1 MNKKGFTLIEVIIS
15 LVLVSVVLTSMLAS
29 LVKLRD
35 TYSVV
40 NENTDALIYSS
51 SVSRVLN
58 NDFLKNGGIRYVNC
72 NVEGDRCDIILNN
85 NQRRRIVI
93 YNNQLSNFNVL
104 DNETGDGMYCDTT
117 PKCKEGN
124 DGCETDESSEIIYF
138 CPIKNIITTLKY
150 TDTTNVDD
158 NTSEGDL
165 IYIKSLKLVE
175 NTDLDRGRT
184 YTDGYVFG
192 KMSYTT
198 HEFES
203 ANKYVNPEAPEEELV
218 PYRNVISSLN
228 IEINDMVD
236 TTDNTYGISIYSS
249 ASFPPGMR
257 IGDEIKLIFDNN
269 TIDNIKSLTATTE
282 EVIVKYGVSF
292 NVYFKDA
299 DGNKYNRLVET
310 NKITPPTAISTEAG
324 KTLTFDGYYYDAGEG
339 NEIDI
344 IDKNGNILIT
354 NTFFI
359 RSEESIDGQLKET
372 NEKVLHARWE
382 VQTDPL

>member
-29 LVKLRD
+29 LVKLKD

-72 NVEGDRCDIILNN
+72 NVEGDRCDIILSN

-104 DNETGDGMYCDTT
+104 DSDTGDGMYCDTT
-117 PKCKEGN
+117 PKCKKGSSE
-124 DGCETDESSEIIYF
+124 CETDENNKIIYF

-175 NTDLDRGRT
+175 NTDLNRGRT

-203 ANKYVNPEAPEEELV
+203 ANKYINPKELTG

-257 IGDEIKLIFDNN
+257 IGDEIKLIFNNN
-269 TIDNIKSLTATTE
+269 TTSNIRSLTATTE
-282 EVIVKYGVSF
+282 ELIVKYGVSF

-310 NKITPPTAISTEAG
+310 KKITPPTAISTDG
-324 KTLTFDGYYYDAGEG
+324 STLTFGGYYYLASED
-339 NEIDI
+339 NEIDV

-359 RSEESIDGQLKET
+359 RSEEIIDGQLKET
-372 NEKVLHARWE
+372 NEKVLHARWN
-382 VQTDPL
+382 